1 MAKGDLSVHTA
12 SCSWEWGAWLG
23 APLHPGGPGS
33 AQGQPGIGVCT
44 AVLPGAHELARGK
57 GAWSSVL
64 QGWLAVWVGG
74 ERCVRVGPAD
84 GCEES
89 YGGAVW
95 GGEAAGR
102 AEPVRAAPAAVVSPR
117 KLSLLVGRLPTPHLL
132 SGCPFSL
139 GLFWAL
145 LSTPGSPLYP
155 QGPLSKSGVP
165 SSSWV
170 LFSYPPP
177 EVPSWSEVPS
187 PLPFSFTAVI
197 PDGSC

>member
-23 APLHPGGPGS
+23 VPLHPGGPGS

-117 KLSLLVGRLPTPHLL
+117 KLSLLVGRLPTPPPALGVSFLFGPVLGTSLYPRIPSLSPRSPLEVWGPLL
-132 SGCPFSL
+132 LL
-139 GLFWAL
+139 GTFFLPSPRGAL
-145 LSTPGSPLYP
+145 L
-155 QGPLSKSGVP
+155 V
-165 SSSWV
+165 
-170 LFSYPPP
+170 
-177 EVPSWSEVPS
+177 
-187 PLPFSFTAVI
+187 
-197 PDGSC
+197 